1 MKVAVSDFQPP
12 ERTRVTFRIE
22 VSSEFNISSYVAKQQ
37 ANRFLAMNVGN
48 LLYAGE
54 PELLLGQKL
63 QWRVPVLYALPKVG
77 KLGKVGEVLVN
88 VDTGDVTF
96 AEMTTQED
104 IERNVEA
111 LYHSAALPAGE
122 EL

>member
-1 MKVAVSDFQPP
+1 MVAQSNTV
-12 ERTRVTFRIE
+12 
-22 VSSEFNISSYVAKQQ
+22 SSYVAKQQ
-37 ANRFLAMNVGN
+37 ANRLLTMNVGN

-54 PELLLGQKL
+54 PELLIGQEL

-88 VDTGDVTF
+88 VDTGDVTS

-111 LYHSAALPAGE
+111 LYHSAD
-122 EL
+122 